1 MKALVS
7 HPQENGPREL
17 KTVAYVTHRTNY
29 GEADRIVNLITPEGK
44 VAAIAKGV
52 RRPKSK
58 LAGGVEMLTR
68 AEIMVHFGKSELG
81 VVTSAK
87 MLKYHG
93 EILKDYG
100 RMELA
105 TAILKRINAVSENS
119 DAPEYYKIVDQCMG
133 ALEGGVASNVVEA
146 WCELNVLKALG
157 EELNLYRDADGER
170 LKVEC
175 KYDWDVYDGVMRERP
190 GGEYG
195 ADEIKVLR
203 LMVTAD
209 LAVVSRVKNLDDK
222 MVKIMKLVKSVLK

>member
-1 MKALVS
+1 MEALAS
-7 HPQENGPREL
+7 HPQKSVPREL

-29 GEADRIVNLITPEGK
+29 GEADRIVNFITPEGK

-93 EILKDYG
+93 GILKDYG

-119 DAPEYYKIVDQCMG
+119 DAPEYYKVVDQCLG
-133 ALEGGVASNVVEA
+133 ALELGASLSVVEA
-146 WCELNVLKALG
+146 WCELNVMRALG
-157 EELNLYRDADGER
+157 EEPNLYRNAEGELLR
-170 LKVEC
+170 VDTR
-175 KYDWDVYDGVMRERP
+175 YDWNEYDGVMTERP

-195 ADEIKVLR
+195 TDEIKLMR
-203 LMVTAD
+203 LMMMTD
-209 LAVVSRVKNLDDK
+209 LSVVMRVKGAEAK
-222 MVKIMKLVKSVLK
+222 MVKIMKLVKSVVK